1 MSEQADRLR
10 LEELAFFG
18 RVGAGVTHDMRNVLS
33 IIGEY
38 AGLLEDLAAL
48 ADRGKPVDVER
59 LKKVSGSIA
68 RQVKKGTETM
78 ERFSRF
84 AHATDQQTASF
95 DLAGLVENVA
105 ALGQRQAAQAGCRL
119 QVELPE
125 KPVSVRSNP
134 FSLQRAVYGAV
145 DLILGCPEKDEAV
158 TIEVVSQ
165 GAAAEIRV
173 SGRVV
178 GGKGDGRWAEQVA
191 GLSAALAELGGS
203 LETSTAGGTVRL
215 VLSIPG

>member
-1 MSEQADRLR
+1 MSQQADRLR
-10 LEELAFFG
+10 REELAFFG

-33 IIGEY
+33 IVGEY

-48 ADRGKPVDVER
+48 AERGKPVDLER

-84 AHATDQQTASF
+84 AHATDEETASF
-95 DLAGLVENVA
+95 DLAGLVENTA
-105 ALGQRQAAQAGCRL
+105 ALAQRRAAQAGCRL

-125 KPVSVRSNP
+125 KPVSVRNNP

-145 DLILGCPEKDEAV
+145 DLILDCPEKDEEV
-158 TIEVVSQ
+158 TLEVASQ

-173 SGRVV
+173 SGRVA
-178 GGKGDGRWAEQVA
+178 GGEADGQWADQVA
-191 GLSAALAELGGS
+191 GLSATLADLGGS
-203 LETSTAGGTVRL
+203 LETSVMGETVLL
-215 VLSIPG
+215 VLSIPS

>member
-1 MSEQADRLR
+1 MNEEPGRLR
-10 LEELAFFG
+10 QEELAFFG

-33 IIGEY
+33 IISEY

-48 ADRGKPVDVER
+48 AERGKPVDLER

-84 AHATDQQTASF
+84 AHATDEETASF
-95 DLAGLVENVA
+95 DLAGLVENTA
-105 ALGQRQAAQAGCRL
+105 ALGQRHAAQAGCRL
-119 QVELPE
+119 QVDLPE
-125 KPVSVRSNP
+125 KPVPVRSNP
-134 FSLQRAVYGAV
+134 FSLQRAVYGAM
-145 DLILGCPEKDEAV
+145 DLILGLPEKDEEV
-158 TIEVVSQ
+158 TLEVVPE

-173 SGRVV
+173 SGRVAS
-178 GGKGDGRWAEQVA
+178 GAGDGSWADQVA

-203 LETSTAGGTVRL
+203 LETSATGETL
-215 VLSIPG
+215 CLTLSIPS

>member
-1 MSEQADRLR
+1 MSEESGRLR
-10 LEELAFFG
+10 EEELAFFG
-18 RVGAGVTHDMRNVLS
+18 KIGAGVTHDMRNVLS

-38 AGLLEDLAAL
+38 AGLIEDLAAL
-48 ADRGKPVDVER
+48 AERGKPVDLQR

-84 AHATDQQTASF
+84 AHAADEETASF
-95 DLAGLVENVA
+95 DLAGLVENMA
-105 ALGQRQAAQAGCRL
+105 ALGQRHAAQAGCRL
-119 QVELPE
+119 EVELPE

-158 TIEVVSQ
+158 TIEVASK

-173 SGRVV
+173 SGRVASV
-178 GGKGDGRWAEQVA
+178 GGDGQWAEQVA
-191 GLSAALAELGGS
+191 RLSAALAELGGS
-203 LETSTAGGTVRL
+203 LETSTAGEAVCL
-215 VLSIPG
+215 VLSIPS